1 MKNLF
6 FVLFLV
12 VIVGSLSVV
21 SAQSTFLTGKYT
33 ANTNS
38 SDYTLDKNSGPR
50 TYLVEI
56 NFLNPFESRPEVIV
70 TTSLIDADT
79 KVNLRFNV
87 EATAISRDG
96 FTVKITTWSDS
107 KLFGIGGNWI
117 AYTE

>member
-12 VIVGSLSVV
+12 IVTSSLAVV
-21 SAQSTFLTGKYT
+21 PAQSTFLTGKYT
-33 ANTNS
+33 ANLNS
-38 SDYTLDKNSGPR
+38 SNYTLDKNSGPR

-70 TTSLIDADT
+70 TVSSLDSDNGA
-79 KVNLRFNV
+79 NLRFNV

-96 FTVKITTWSDS
+96 FTVKITTWGDS